1 MQLRKPLV
9 VKLML
14 SSIASIRDSIVDDS
28 EDTDCSSA
36 KGADTGVPVGWG
48 GAWMLKPLLCSSV
61 TGLGSWS
68 MAVLVMALMSEH

>member
-28 EDTDCSSA
+28 EHTDCSYA

-48 GAWMLKPLLCSSV
+48 GAWMLKP
-61 TGLGSWS
+61 T
-68 MAVLVMALMSEH
+68 AL